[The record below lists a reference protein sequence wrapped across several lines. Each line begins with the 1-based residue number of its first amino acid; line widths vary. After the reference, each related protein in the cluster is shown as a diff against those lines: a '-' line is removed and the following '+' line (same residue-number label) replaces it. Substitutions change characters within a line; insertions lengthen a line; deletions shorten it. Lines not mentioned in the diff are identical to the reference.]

1 MRLAFT
7 FAIALC
13 FAPRPALAAAP
24 ARELVVQ
31 LSSAALAAPSE
42 ARLRPGGDAP
52 YVRAQAL
59 PAAVRTRF
67 AALGLRATRA
77 LAAPH
82 PNGSFAAAPAL
93 GVRRALP
100 ELYGFHPER
109 VVLLEAPDAA
119 LAASALIT
127 LANDPLVDWAEANTV
142 RTPAVWSL
150 GPAPPDALSPLA
162 AATLDS
168 TANDPYLRNGRQ
180 YALFN
185 PGPAGPYRGVLRA
198 DVHAIEAWQ
207 HSVGGNHIKLAVADT
222 GIDPAHPELAGTL
235 PDGSPRLVDAF
246 NSSEDPDPS
255 VTDLY
260 GHGTPVAGVM
270 AARTNN
276 GAPIA
281 GGTGVAGVCGGD
293 GAGNAGCQLVPI
305 KIAPG
310 HSGEASSFDIARA
323 FLHAADVG
331 ARALN
336 LSFAG
341 EVPSRVERL
350 ALTYA
355 LYNDCIPVCAAG
367 NSGFDQPTLPLFPAC
382 FADIGIA
389 ISVGASNPQDRRT
402 LFSSYPFGLDLVAPG
417 EEVYTTFMTYPSFFG
432 ATYPGYVPASGT
444 SFSAP
449 HVAGA
454 VGLLAAVRPDL
465 TDNDFQHVIRESA
478 HDIGTPGFDAQTAF
492 GRLDLEQ
499 MLARVGPEVGLW
511 HDEIAAD
518 SFVTEAEGALTVEER
533 GGGTMARYFGTTW
546 ATRLAAY
553 GTVALPDSFLSVTS
567 AWLRVAGTQAVRGD
581 FRIPYFAPT
590 AEVVRR
596 DASSLT
602 FRGYLYRVNDDSC
615 DVCDD
620 RYVPL
625 APSNVR
631 FAFSVLGKVDR
642 APQMTLVR
650 AGNLRSPGDSGS
662 PGDSVFAKFLADDP
676 DSVTRTRL
684 EFERPDGR
692 RYLIHERRINGGLL
706 LGSLPCVG
714 FFDTPGQLVISAFD
728 EHGHRDQSELR
739 VPFTIKGST
748 RCGTVFERF
757 AVTPTPFTGTLGVF
771 APAAGRVQVLDAS
784 GRLVRELAT
793 DGGTLHWNGRDAR
806 GANTA
811 AGVYFVR
818 FRNASGEATKR
829 VVKLTR

>member
-1 MRLAFT
+1 
-7 FAIALC
+7 
-13 FAPRPALAAAP
+13 
-24 ARELVVQ
+24 
-31 LSSAALAAPSE
+31 
-42 ARLRPGGDAP
+42 
-52 YVRAQAL
+52 VRASAL
-59 PAAVRTRF
+59 PAAVRARF

-82 PNGSFAAAPAL
+82 PNGSFAAARSL

-109 VVLLEAPDAA
+109 ILLLEAPDEA
-119 LAASALIT
+119 LAASALVT
-127 LANDPLVDWAEANTV
+127 LAHDALVDWAELNTV
-142 RTPAVWSL
+142 RTPALWSL
-150 GPAPPDALSPLA
+150 GGAPLEGPGPLTS
-162 AATLDS
+162 ATLDS

-180 YALFN
+180 YALWN
-185 PGPAGPYRGVLRA
+185 PGPTGPSRGVLRA
-198 DVHAIEAWQ
+198 DVHAIEAWRR
-207 HSVGGNHIKLAVADT
+207 SVGGNHIKLAVADT
-222 GIDPAHPELAGTL
+222 GIDPAQPELAGTM
-235 PDGSPRLVDAF
+235 PDGAPRLVHAF
-246 NSSEDPDPS
+246 NSTEDPDPS

-276 GAPIA
+276 GAPIV

-382 FADIGIA
+382 FADIGIG

-478 HDIGTPGFDAQTAF
+478 HDIGAPGFDEQTAY

-533 GGGTMARYFGTTW
+533 GGGGTLARYFGTSW

-590 AEVVRR
+590 AEIVRR

-642 APQMTLVR
+642 APSITLVG

-692 RYLIHERRINGGLL
+692 RYLIHDRPIYGGLL

-739 VPFTIKGST
+739 VPFTIRGSAG
-748 RCGTVFERF
+748 CGTVFERF
-757 AVTPTPFTGTLGVF
+757 AVTPSPFTGALGVF

-793 DGGTLHWNGRDAR
+793 AGGALHWDGRDTR
-806 GANTA
+806 GASSA

-818 FRNASGEATKR
+818 FRNDAGEITKR